1 MKKEKKTVLEML
13 KEKTASQEFK
23 LPVSGIT
30 VVMQFLSVKRT
41 NMAQKIAT
49 TGTGENIKVNEELYQ
64 AAMIAETCTFN
75 GETLTAEDIKESM
88 NGVDYLFLLGKLMGS
103 DSLIE
108 K

>member
-30 VVMQFLSVKRT
+30 VVMQFLSTKKT
-41 NMAQKIAT
+41 NLAQKIAT
-49 TGTGENIKVNEELYQ
+49 SGSGENTKVNEELFQ

-75 GETLTAEDIKESM
+75 GETLTAEDILE
-88 NGVDYLFLLGKLMGS
+88 NIQGVDHLTLLGKLMGS
-103 DSLIE
+103 DSPTE